1 MENQNL
7 PQINVD
13 SETLQ
18 KRQTAWAGLGQLVY
32 TTELQLQAIAQQA
45 ILSSTIPQT
54 IEQVAESE
62 LKIKALKKVQ
72 NDLIDRRKAITSKF
86 DAKTQD
92 LMRAEKSIDEPIKQL
107 TDACISLKR
116 VEADRL
122 KIELERQNEV
132 NRIKEQANTYLTTL
146 EATYKSKIE
155 TGANKCFETALIEK
169 NLKPSEVGEFID
181 SVLKKVKDDHF
192 KINFSEFVSS
202 KNNLLKQDEIDSIL
216 NDIIFKFRKPSDFV
230 LLYANAINDKF
241 AFYEIAYNDKETAI
255 AKNKELE
262 SQKLKAIEKEKV
274 NKEVASKLES
284 LAVDVTVQ
292 PTLKKLKE
300 SYEID
305 LDETLPNAMLII
317 SAFVANYDDCI
328 KKIRVKPFNLSVG
341 QMAKA
346 ISDLKSENND
356 FEVTGIKFR
365 LIEKL

>member
-54 IEQVAESE
+54 IEQVSESE

-72 NDLIDRRKAITSKF
+72 NDLIDRRKSITSKF

-92 LMRAEKSIDEPIKQL
+92 LMKAEKSIDEPIKQL
-107 TDACISLKR
+107 TDACITLKSA
-116 VEADRL
+116 EAKRM
-122 KIELERQNEV
+122 KIEMDKQNEI
-132 NRIKEQANTYLTTL
+132 NTIKDKINSSLVSL

-155 TGANKCFETALIEK
+155 LAVNKCFESALVDK
-169 NLKPSEVGEFID
+169 NLNPSEIGNYID
-181 SVLKKVKDDHF
+181 EILSKVKDEHF
-192 KINFSEFVSS
+192 KITIPTIESKILTESEILEIA
-202 KNNLLKQDEIDSIL
+202 NNLIA
-216 NDIIFKFRKPSDFV
+216 KFRKPSDFV
-230 LLYANAINDKF
+230 LMYANAINDKF

-255 AKNKELE
+255 TKNKELE

-300 SYEID
+300 SYEVD

-346 ISDLKSENND
+346 IADLKSENND

>member
-7 PQINVD
+7 SQINVD
-13 SETLQ
+13 TEILH
-18 KRQTAWAGLGQLVY
+18 KRQAAWAGLGQLVY
-32 TTELQLQAIAQQA
+32 MTELQLQAIAQQA
-45 ILSSTIPQT
+45 ILSASVPKTID
-54 IEQVAESE
+54 EVSESE
-62 LKIKALKKVQ
+62 AKIKALKKVQ
-72 NDLIDRRKAITSKF
+72 NDLIERRKAITSKF

-146 EATYKSKIE
+146 EAFYKSKIE
-155 TGANKCFETALIEK
+155 IGANKCFETALIEK
-169 NLKPSEVGEFID
+169 NLKPNEVGEFID

-192 KINFSEFVSS
+192 KINTSEVLTFKSS
-202 KNNLLKQDEIDSIL
+202 LLKQDEIDTIL

-230 LLYANAINDKF
+230 LMYANAINDKF

-255 AKNKELE
+255 QKNKEIE
-262 SQKLKAIEKEKV
+262 AEKLKAIEKEKV

-317 SAFVANYDDCI
+317 SAFISNYDDCI

-346 ISDLKSENND
+346 IADLKSENND
-356 FEVTGIKFR
+356 FEVSGIKFR